1 MIRGQVVS
9 SERANVL
16 TGIKRI
22 PSKVDDH
29 LLDQFRMILSH
40 KLQASSIKLQASSL
54 TDGEG
59 YYRMHLEREDI

>member
-1 MIRGQVVS
+1 VIRGQVVS

-29 LLDQFRMILSH
+29 LLGHFRMILSY
-40 KLQASSIKLQASSL
+40 KLQASSL